1 MKTIR
6 IINIAF
12 WSILALV
19 LIIASALTWEGE
31 YNLTKFI
38 CGILIYVAPLAL
50 IAWASDKALAS
61 SIKQ

>member
-19 LIIASALTWEGE
+19 LMTASALTWEGE

-38 CGILIYVAPLAL
+38 CGALIYVAPLAL
-50 IAWASDKALAS
+50 IAWRSDKALAS